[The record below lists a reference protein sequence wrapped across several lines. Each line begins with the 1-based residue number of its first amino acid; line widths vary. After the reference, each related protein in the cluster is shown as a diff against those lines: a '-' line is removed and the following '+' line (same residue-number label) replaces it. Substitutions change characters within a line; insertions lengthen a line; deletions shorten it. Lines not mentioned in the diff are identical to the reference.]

1 MELLGNKELLNQK
14 KTAFLASNTIPTD
27 MVLPCYDW
35 AKRVSR
41 ENNCVMSGFSS
52 HLEKQVLRFLLKGT
66 CPIILILARQMYK
79 QIPTELQPHIDS
91 GRLLIVSTSSAV
103 RQSKATSLAR
113 NRYICE
119 TADEIIFVGVTE
131 SSSLF
136 PLSQQFHDKTIALK

>member
-27 MVLPCYDW
+27 MVL
-35 AKRVSR
+35 
-41 ENNCVMSGFSS
+41 SG
-52 HLEKQVLRFLLKGT
+52 
-66 CPIILILARQMYK
+66 LARQMYK